1 MEYTVE
7 NIETHVKEHEDLI
20 SRLLHVIRSITHD
33 NVYAVTSFSI
43 DSGSEDLT
51 VWYEYTS
58 HGYSD
63 FDTIEVPIK
72 LLTAS
77 DEELEEEFKKR
88 KKINLEIQAEKEAE
102 AKKALLKEKED
113 KGTFERFKKII
124 DKLDAKQV
132 CEMLEEKIEESK

>member
-1 MEYTVE
+1 MEYTVK
-7 NIETHVKEHEDLI
+7 NIEAHVKAHEDLVR
-20 SRLLHVIRSITHD
+20 RLLHVIRSITHD

-63 FDTIEVPIK
+63 FDTTEIPIK

-102 AKKALLKEKED
+102 TKKAFLKEKEE
-113 KGTFERFKKII
+113 KELFEKFKKAI
-124 DKLDAKQV
+124 DKLDAKKV
-132 CEMLEEKIEESK
+132 REVLEESK

>member
-1 MEYTVE
+1 MEYTVK
-7 NIETHVKEHEDLI
+7 NIEAHVKAHEDLI

-102 AKKALLKEKED
+102 AKKAL
-113 KGTFERFKKII
+113 ERERRQRNI
-124 DKLDAKQV
+124 
-132 CEMLEEKIEESK
+132 